1 LLKNITLKNQVL
13 LIYLNFCIK
22 KLNLPEMNE
31 ARTEEPFIRKFK
43 NREEVSIDFEVFTN
57 LTKNFKIFSKK
68 NNENYRGI
76 RKG

>member
-43 NREEVSIDFEVFTN
+43 NREEVFTN

-68 NNENYRGI
+68 TINYFI
-76 RKG
+76 KEK

>member
-1 LLKNITLKNQVL
+1 
-13 LIYLNFCIK
+13 
-22 KLNLPEMNE
+22 MNE

-68 NNENYRGI
+68 TINYF
-76 RKG
+76 RKDLSHLRSFLLSPYKTFGEIP